1 LKKLKISALNVS
13 VIIPTYNSAQT
24 INRAIKSVQVQEKC
38 LLEIILVDNGSIDET
53 LAIVNSINDER
64 LIILNEEKKGASFA
78 RNRGLKEAKGKY
90 IQFLDAD
97 DELMPGK
104 LKFQFEMCSENNLD
118 LLVGSYKSIEPGGS
132 EIITHI
138 DKNTSNWLNLF
149 QGRLGNTVSNLWRM
163 EMLERIGGWN
173 ENASSS
179 QEADLMFRF
188 LKEKAHVG
196 IDETIST
203 VIFKDAHNRISD
215 TNQLLNAVR
224 FYELRLAMLDWIDI
238 NQENE
243 LKSNVESYSKSLFHA
258 LMSIRKYSRVE
269 SQKQFEMTK
278 PNYWNG
284 LSLRDRIKI
293 ITFFTLSI

>member
-1 LKKLKISALNVS
+1 
-13 VIIPTYNSAQT
+13 
-24 INRAIKSVQVQEKC
+24 
-38 LLEIILVDNGSIDET
+38 
-53 LAIVNSINDER
+53 
-64 LIILNEEKKGASFA
+64 
-78 RNRGLKEAKGKY
+78 
-90 IQFLDAD
+90 
-97 DELMPGK
+97 
-104 LKFQFEMCSENNLD
+104 
-118 LLVGSYKSIEPGGS
+118 
-132 EIITHI
+132 
-138 DKNTSNWLNLF
+138 
-149 QGRLGNTVSNLWRM
+149 
-163 EMLERIGGWN
+163 
-173 ENASSS
+173 
-179 QEADLMFRF
+179 MFRF

-258 LMSIRKYSRVE
+258 LMSIRKYSRIE

-278 PNYWNG
+278 SNYWNG

-293 ITFFTLSI
+293 FTFFTLSI